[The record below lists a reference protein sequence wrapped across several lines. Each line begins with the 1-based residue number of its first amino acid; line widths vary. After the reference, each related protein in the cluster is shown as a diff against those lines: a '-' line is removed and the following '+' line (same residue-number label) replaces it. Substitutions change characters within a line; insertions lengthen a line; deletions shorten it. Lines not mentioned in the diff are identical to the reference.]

1 MGEVTTS
8 SASTLPHVQSQ
19 TITHDVNRAVQP
31 EPGTMATV
39 HPSAFP
45 QFILPSSIDTV
56 IPSTSP
62 QFYLPRSMDV
72 ETDILYSDFFPGT
85 VDTVISSNF
94 PQFTPYA
101 VTHSTTDQNYGN
113 GNVRTDTASSNCPTQ
128 AQRFGP
134 YAGAIETLIST

>member
-1 MGEVTTS
+1 MGEDPTN
-8 SASTLPHVQSQ
+8 SASTLPHV
-19 TITHDVNRAVQP
+19 NRAVQR

-72 ETDILYSDFFPGT
+72 ETDILYSGFLPST
-85 VDTVISSNF
+85 VDTMISSNF

-101 VTHSTTDQNYGN
+101 ATNSTTDQNYCN
-113 GNVRTDTASSNCPTQ
+113 GNVRTDTAYSNCPTQ